1 MTEQT
6 TITKRLIKDTIQ
18 EYLIDNGFNKK
29 ETKNIRM
36 CLDKI
41 CEDELQAPFVFEFIE
56 EIFCHNLGWKINIYL
71 ILMNFLNIFMTKM

>member
-41 CEDELQAPFVFEFIE
+41 CEDEL
-56 EIFCHNLGWKINIYL
+56 CK
-71 ILMNFLNIFMTKM
+71 